1 MESKL
6 RRLMNLVTAL
16 LHAEWPKTRDEL
28 RAGLREYYA
37 EDDAS
42 FRRQFERDKDEIRAM
57 GIPLITGFA
66 PDTDP
71 PLTGYRIDRSRYRGD
86 LPDLTPDELAA
97 LHLANNLVR
106 LGDAPSDD
114 PFWRLG
120 GRPDESEVA
129 AVARLPGEPA
139 LRDLMD
145 AIAERRTATFNYHGV
160 ERVVEPHRL
169 AFRNGHWHVKGHDRT
184 RGGERQ
190 FRVDRFESAVERG
203 EPGGFE
209 RPQKASGVEDRPAWR
224 YGDDEP
230 LMARLAVDAPH
241 VPWVLGHL
249 GEAGVVDRLEDGSVI
264 IEEEVCNR
272 EAFRSFVLTFLEGA
286 EILGPRELRDDL
298 IRWLEGMA
306 WAT

>member
-6 RRLMNLVTAL
+6 KRLMNLVTAL

-28 RAGLREYYA
+28 RADLREYYA
-37 EDDAS
+37 EDDES
-42 FRRQFERDKDEIRAM
+42 FRRQFERDKDELRAM
-57 GIPLITGFA
+57 GIPLITGSA

-71 PLTGYRIDRSRYRGD
+71 PVTGYRIDRSRYRGD

-106 LGDAPSDD
+106 LGDTPSDD

-120 GRPDESEVA
+120 GQSDNPDVA
-129 AVARLPGEPA
+129 AVAQLPGEPA

-145 AIAERRTATFNYHGV
+145 AIAERRTATFSYHGV
-160 ERVVEPHRL
+160 ERVLEPHRL

-184 RGGERQ
+184 RDGERQ
-190 FRVDRFESAVERG
+190 FRVDRFQSEVGRG

-209 RPQKASGVEDRPAWR
+209 RPRKASVVEDRPAWR

-230 LMARLAVDAPH
+230 VTARLAVDAPH

-249 GEAGVVDRLEDGSVI
+249 GEAAVANHREDGSVVV
-264 IEEEVCNR
+264 EEVVCNR

-286 EILGPRELRDDL
+286 EILGPPELRDDL
-298 IRWLEGMA
+298 IGWLEGMA
-306 WAT
+306 

>member
-6 RRLMNLVTAL
+6 KRLMNLVTAL

-28 RAGLREYYA
+28 RADLREYYA

-42 FRRQFERDKDEIRAM
+42 FRRQFERDKDELRAM
-57 GIPLITGFA
+57 GIPLITGSA

-71 PLTGYRIDRSRYRGD
+71 PVTGYRIDRSRYRGD

-106 LGDAPSDD
+106 LGDTPSDD

-120 GRPDESEVA
+120 GQSDKPDVA
-129 AVARLPGEPA
+129 AVAQLPGEPA

-145 AIAERRTATFNYHGV
+145 AIAERRTATFSYHGV
-160 ERVVEPHRL
+160 ERVLEPHRL

-190 FRVDRFESAVERG
+190 FRVDRFQSEVGRG
-203 EPGGFE
+203 EPGGFD
-209 RPQKASGVEDRPAWR
+209 RPQKTSVVEDRPAWR

-230 LMARLAVDAPH
+230 VTALLAVDPSH

-249 GEAGVVDRLEDGSVI
+249 GEAAVANHREDGSVV
-264 IEEEVCNR
+264 IEEVVCNR

-286 EILGPRELRDDL
+286 EILGPPELRDDL
-298 IRWLEGMA
+298 IGWLEGMA
-306 WAT
+306 

>member
-6 RRLMNLVTAL
+6 KRLMNLVTAL

-28 RAGLREYYA
+28 RADLREYYA

-42 FRRQFERDKDEIRAM
+42 FRRQFERDKDDLRAM

-71 PLTGYRIDRSRYRGD
+71 PVTGYRTDRSRYRGD
-86 LPDLTPDELAA
+86 PPDLTPDEVAA

-106 LGDAPSDD
+106 LGDTPNDD

-120 GRPDESEVA
+120 GQSDKPDVA
-129 AVARLPGEPA
+129 AVAQLPGEPA

-145 AIAERRTATFNYHGV
+145 AIAERRTATFSYHGV
-160 ERVVEPHRL
+160 ERVLEPHRL

-190 FRVDRFESAVERG
+190 FRVDRFQSEVGRG

-209 RPQKASGVEDRPAWR
+209 RPQKVSVVEDRPAWR

-230 LMARLAVDAPH
+230 VTARLAVDAPH

-249 GEAGVVDRLEDGSVI
+249 GEAAVANHREDGSVVV
-264 IEEEVCNR
+264 EEVVCNR

-286 EILGPRELRDDL
+286 EILGPPELRDDL
-298 IRWLEGMA
+298 IGWLEGMA
-306 WAT
+306 

>member
-6 RRLMNLVTAL
+6 KRLMNLVTAL

-28 RAGLREYYA
+28 RADLREYYA
-37 EDDAS
+37 EDDES
-42 FRRQFERDKDEIRAM
+42 FRRQFERDKDELRAM
-57 GIPLITGFA
+57 GIPLITGSA

-71 PLTGYRIDRSRYRGD
+71 PVTGYRIDRSRYQGD

-106 LGDAPSDD
+106 LGDTPSDD

-120 GRPDESEVA
+120 GQSDNPDVA
-129 AVARLPGEPA
+129 AVAQLPGEPA

-145 AIAERRTATFNYHGV
+145 AIAERRTATFSYHGV
-160 ERVVEPHRL
+160 ERVLEPHRL

-184 RGGERQ
+184 RDGERQ
-190 FRVDRFESAVERG
+190 FRVDRFQSEVGRG

-209 RPQKASGVEDRPAWR
+209 RPRKASVVEDRPAWR

-230 LMARLAVDAPH
+230 VTARLAVDAPH

-249 GEAGVVDRLEDGSVI
+249 GEAAVANHREDGSVVV
-264 IEEEVCNR
+264 EEVVCNR

-286 EILGPRELRDDL
+286 EILGPPELRDDL
-298 IRWLEGMA
+298 IGWLEGMA
-306 WAT
+306 

>member
-6 RRLMNLVTAL
+6 KRLMNLVTAL
-16 LHAEWPKTRDEL
+16 LHADWPKTRDEL
-28 RAGLREYYA
+28 RADLREYYA

-42 FRRQFERDKDEIRAM
+42 FRRQFERDKDELRAM
-57 GIPLITGFA
+57 GIPLITGSA

-71 PLTGYRIDRSRYRGD
+71 PVTGYRIDRSRYRGD

-106 LGDAPSDD
+106 LGDTPSDD

-120 GRPDESEVA
+120 GQSDKPDVA
-129 AVARLPGEPA
+129 AVAQLPGEPA

-145 AIAERRTATFNYHGV
+145 AIAERRTATFSYHGV
-160 ERVVEPHRL
+160 ERVLEPHRL

-184 RGGERQ
+184 RDGERQ
-190 FRVDRFESAVERG
+190 FRVDRFQSEVGRG

-209 RPQKASGVEDRPAWR
+209 RPQKASVVEDRPAWR

-230 LMARLAVDAPH
+230 VTARLAVDAPH

-249 GEAGVVDRLEDGSVI
+249 GEAAVANHREDGSVI
-264 IEEEVCNR
+264 VEEVVCNR

-286 EILGPRELRDDL
+286 EFLGPPELRDDL
-298 IRWLEGMA
+298 IGWLEGMA
-306 WAT
+306 

>member
-6 RRLMNLVTAL
+6 KRLMNLVTAL

-28 RAGLREYYA
+28 RSDLREYYA

-42 FRRQFERDKDEIRAM
+42 FRRQFERDKDELRAM
-57 GIPLITGFA
+57 GIPLITGSA

-71 PLTGYRIDRSRYRGD
+71 PVTGYRIDRSRYQGD

-106 LGDAPSDD
+106 LGDTPSDD

-120 GRPDESEVA
+120 GQSDKPDVA
-129 AVARLPGEPA
+129 AVAQLPGEPA

-145 AIAERRTATFNYHGV
+145 AIAERRTATFSYHGV
-160 ERVVEPHRL
+160 ERVLEPHRL

-184 RGGERQ
+184 RDGQRQ
-190 FRVDRFESAVERG
+190 FRVDRFQSEVSRG
-203 EPGGFE
+203 EPGGFD
-209 RPQKASGVEDRPAWR
+209 RPQKASVVEDRPAWR

-230 LMARLAVDAPH
+230 VTARLAVDAPH

-249 GEAGVVDRLEDGSVI
+249 GETAIANHREDGSVI
-264 IEEEVCNR
+264 VEEVVCNR

-286 EILGPRELRDDL
+286 EILGPPELRDDL
-298 IRWLEGMA
+298 IGWLEGMA
-306 WAT
+306 